1 MDKQFLEF
9 WGNIMINAAKGQQQL
24 EDIMKW
30 YSGNFSD
37 FKDITALFC
46 RMYGLDPET
55 EKTPGY
61 LNVWHKAFDDFQRSF
76 SELAIMMDLVPRKE
90 YITLTREN
98 HDLKKRIAEL
108 EEGLAHLRALLDDKL
123 RSPVEGLK
131 GFQEL
136 INEQA
141 RQYQDFMKGIGNVF
155 AEKPSLHDEKPVPA
169 AAVFNKPKAKAKPAK
184 AGGKTEKAAAKK

>member
-30 YSGNFSD
+30 YSGNFGDS
-37 FKDITALFC
+37 KDITALFC

-55 EKTPGY
+55 EKAPGY
-61 LNVWHKAFDDFQRSF
+61 LNVWHKAFDDFQKSF

-90 YITLTREN
+90 YITLSREN

-108 EEGLAHLRALLDDKL
+108 EEGLAHLRTLLDDKL

-136 INEQA
+136 INDQA
-141 RQYQDFMKGIGNVF
+141 RQYQDFMKSATSVF
-155 AEKPSLHDEKPVPA
+155 EKPSKA
-169 AAVFNKPKAKAKPAK
+169 AAAQPKTSAPAKAKPKPA
-184 AGGKTEKAAAKK
+184 KAAAKKPAHHSAKTVK

>member
-46 RMYGLDPET
+46 RMYGLDPEK
-55 EKTPGY
+55 EKASGY
-61 LNVWHKAFDDFQRSF
+61 LDVWHKAFDDFQRSF
-76 SELAIMMDLVPRKE
+76 SELAFMLDLVPRKE
-90 YITLTREN
+90 YITLSREN
-98 HDLKKRIAEL
+98 QELKKRIAEL
-108 EEGLAHLRALLDDKL
+108 EEGNARLRALFDD
-123 RSPVEGLK
+123 RVTSPTQGLK
-131 GFQEL
+131 NFQEL

-141 RQYQDFMKGIGNVF
+141 RQYQDFMKSVTSVF
-155 AEKPSLHDEKPVPA
+155 EKPSKAAAAQPKAPIPETLKPKPV
-169 AAVFNKPKAKAKPAK
+169 
-184 AGGKTEKAAAKK
+184 KAAAKKPAHSSAKTGK